1 MRKEELQKY
10 KTLVDERKWLEL
22 RMSTFKKLPNAPE
35 LAELLARYEALL
47 SDLAAE
53 QLAIEQAIESLEPTA
68 RMLMRYRYIDG
79 RKWEE
84 ICLLMS
90 YSWRQ
95 VHRLHAAALEEL
107 RGEQNGQKYDD
118 RRVPHPADR

>member
-22 RMSTFKKLPNAPE
+22 RMNTFKKLPNAPE

-47 SDLAAE
+47 SELAAE
-53 QLAIEQAIESLEPTA
+53 QLAIEQAIENLEPTA
-68 RMLMRYRYIDG
+68 RMLMRYRYLDG

-95 VHRLHAAALEEL
+95 VHRLHAAALNEL
-107 RGEQNGQKYDD
+107 RGEKNGQ
-118 RRVPHPADR
+118 

>member
-10 KTLVDERKWLEL
+10 RALAEEREWLEL
-22 RMSTFKKLPNAPE
+22 RMNTFKKLPNAPE
-35 LAELLARYEALL
+35 LAELLGRYEALL

-53 QLAIEQAIESLEPTA
+53 QLAIEKAIENLEPTA

-95 VHRLHAAALEEL
+95 VHRLHAAALETL
-107 RGEQNGQKYDD
+107 RGVKNEQKNDD
-118 RRVPHPADR
+118 RRVPHHADR